1 MTLEKKR
8 IKYLECELSKYKKL
22 NNSFSDI
29 IIYSDTLMKTLF
41 VANEVAELDSTI
53 LITGESETG
62 KELIGKGIHKDFF
75 RKDKSFILVNCAAI
89 PPNLIESELFEHEKG
104 VFTGALHMRKGK
116 FEQANIGKI
125 FLDGIGGLKLNVQV
139 KSL

>member
-22 NNSFSDI
+22 NNSFPDI
-29 IIYSDTLMKTLF
+29 IIYSDTLMKMLF

-62 KELIGKGIHKDFF
+62 KEIIGKDIHKAVF
-75 RKDKSFILVNCAAI
+75 RKDKSLIQLNCAAI
-89 PPNLIESELFEHEKG
+89 PLI
-104 VFTGALHMRKGK
+104 
-116 FEQANIGKI
+116 
-125 FLDGIGGLKLNVQV
+125 
-139 KSL
+139 